1 MTLYLLYKVGTISF
15 DLFKVLIIVESVLF
29 LLVIIGN
36 IKIRKLNRDIDKIV
50 RTMFEDKDTDV
61 KKNT

>member
-15 DLFKVLIIVESVLF
+15 DLFKMLIIIEAILF
-29 LLVIIGN
+29 LLIIIGF
-36 IKIRKLNRDIDKIV
+36 IVIWKLNRDIDKGIKQL
-50 RTMFEDKDTDV
+50 FKDTDV

>member
-15 DLFKVLIIVESVLF
+15 DLFKVLIIIEAILF
-29 LLVIIGN
+29 LLIIIGF
-36 IKIRKLNRDIDKIV
+36 IVIWKLNRDIDKGIKQL
-50 RTMFEDKDTDV
+50 FKDTDV